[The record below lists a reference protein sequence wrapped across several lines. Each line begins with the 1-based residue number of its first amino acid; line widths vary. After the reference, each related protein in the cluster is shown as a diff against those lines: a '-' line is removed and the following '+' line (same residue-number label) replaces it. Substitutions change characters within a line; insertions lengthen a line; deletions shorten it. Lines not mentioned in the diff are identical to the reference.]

1 MPDALNVLIASIG
14 VQTIGSPITLKLVFS
29 NIGMPEYFS
38 KALGEKTI
46 ERDSARKRKIQNS
59 SNDISGD

>member
-1 MPDALNVLIASIG
+1 MSMPDALNVLIASIG

-38 KALGEKTI
+38 NAL
-46 ERDSARKRKIQNS
+46 
-59 SNDISGD
+59 SNLYSCIFDVLVTV